1 VAADVFEPT
10 GTTHKRTGH
19 RVGRSI
25 AGVAMAAA
33 LLSAFGGVA
42 SAAPGDTSTGSTTAH
57 VGVES
62 GITMTGLTASFTL
75 TGAPGATITGADA
88 VTFNVETNNVA
99 GYAVTVQPAASQMTP
114 ALGGNADF
122 IPIAAL
128 TVREGG
134 TGTYTPLDDVN
145 PVTVHS
151 QNSRS
156 VNGGDV
162 LTNDFQIRIPVV
174 NVDTY
179 SATLNYVATTL

>member
-1 VAADVFEPT
+1 MPAWPWPP
-10 GTTHKRTGH
+10 
-19 RVGRSI
+19 RSSAPS
-25 AGVAMAAA
+25 AGSPPPPRATPPP
-33 LLSAFGGVA
+33 
-42 SAAPGDTSTGSTTAH
+42 APPRP
-57 VGVES
+57 
-62 GITMTGLTASFTL
+62 TL